1 MLLGTS
7 SLPTLARM
15 NRPDHPSAPPTGRKR
30 VRLAPEV
37 RRQQILDAALIEFS
51 AVGFE
56 GATMERIAQRVG
68 ITKAGLYA
76 HFEGKD
82 AVFEALLI
90 SNIFGQTDQP
100 HWHWAEGRTL
110 EDVVDGFLD
119 GAYRMAREPKVQ
131 ATFRLLITESGRTP
145 ARTRRWHREIFQPYT
160 EQRQS
165 EMDDCV
171 ARGALPDCAA
181 TRRYS
186 VLSSPALLAMMSYLI
201 LGIDDAEHEVAEIR
215 AAHREMLLT
224 LLRRTEGAQ

>member
-1 MLLGTS
+1 
-7 SLPTLARM
+7 M
-15 NRPDHPSAPPTGRKR
+15 NRPAPHPAPPAVRKR

-56 GATMERIAQRVG
+56 GATMDRIAQRVG

-82 AVFEALLI
+82 ALFEALLI
-90 SNIFGQTDQP
+90 SNIFNQTDRPQ
-100 HWHWAEGRTL
+100 WHWAEGRTL

-119 GAYRMAREPKVQ
+119 GAYRMARDPGVQ
-131 ATFRLLITESGRTP
+131 ATFRLLISESGRSP
-145 ARTRRWHREIFQPYT
+145 ERTRRWHREIFQPYN

-165 EMDDCV
+165 EMDACV
-171 ARGALPDCAA
+171 ARGQLPDCAA

-186 VLSSPALLAMMSYLI
+186 VLSSPTLLAIMSYLI
-201 LGIDDAEHEVAEIR
+201 LGAEEAADNVAEIR
-215 AAHREMLLT
+215 LAHREMLLT
-224 LLRRTEGAQ
+224 LLKRTESAQ